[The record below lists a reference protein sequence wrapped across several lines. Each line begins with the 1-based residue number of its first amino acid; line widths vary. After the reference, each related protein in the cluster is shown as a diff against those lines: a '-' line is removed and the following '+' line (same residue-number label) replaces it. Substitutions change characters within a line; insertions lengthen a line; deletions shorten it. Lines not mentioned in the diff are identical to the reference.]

1 MQVQSKCQVDA
12 EKVLWFRRGDC
23 EGADAGAGAGAGAKV
38 HTIIGQHC

>member
-12 EKVLWFRRGDC
+12 EQVLWFSRGDC
-23 EGADAGAGAGAGAKV
+23 EGADGAGAGAGAKV